1 MTALVT
7 GAAGGIGKAIVAK
20 LRGEGFEVKELDL
33 VSGFDVSDP
42 DAWEH
47 VGSVD
52 LACLNAGV
60 ITGDDGQLTDLTRK

>member
-7 GAAGGIGKAIVAK
+7 GSAGGIGSAIVGK
-20 LRGEGFEVKELDL
+20 LEARA
-33 VSGFDVSDP
+33 STSRSSTSSNGFDVSDP

-47 VGSVD
+47 IGSVD

-60 ITGDDGQLTDLTRK
+60 VTGERRQLDD